1 MKPVTNRG
9 FTPTPKTLVR
19 GFTLVEVM
27 IVVAIIA
34 LLAAIAIPNVLR
46 GRTTANES
54 AAIANFRALASGLE
68 MFRSV
73 NNVYPPTSWQ
83 ADMYTNAD
91 PDYGPPSFDLALTG
105 QTVQGYNYTYATV
118 TAQTFTLLAVPNAVG
133 TTGTRSIFTN
143 QTGIVRHCRGTGT
156 AAGMVDDA
164 TLDAAPAAC

>member
-1 MKPVTNRG
+1 MKPVTN
-9 FTPTPKTLVR
+9 R

-73 NNVYPPTSWQ
+73 NNQYPAAWVT
-83 ADMYTNAD
+83 DMYDNAD
-91 PDYGPPSFDLALTG
+91 PDYGPPSFNLALTG
-105 QTVQGYNYTYATV
+105 QTVQGYNYTYAQV